1 MEMVVRTQVSAELI
15 PTDPESLGR
24 ALNALEGVGE
34 LRAKLG
40 EHQAWLVGGAVRD
53 LLLGGTRADIDLVTD
68 GDAAAVAAL
77 LGAESKAH
85 ERFGTASVDVSGIR
99 VDIAAARRETYP
111 HPGALPEVEPASLA
125 DDLARRDFT
134 VNAMALPLSGK
145 AELIDPHGGRADLET
160 GILRVLHPGSFADD
174 PTRALR
180 AARYAARLG
189 VGLEPETAT
198 LLQSADLGT
207 VSADRVKA
215 ELERLLAE
223 ESGPEALELLAGW
236 GLAGIDEGA
245 ADRARAA
252 RERLAD
258 PAWAELVDSAQ
269 AMSEAARPGE
279 GARRAVAALARKT
292 PERPS
297 EGIGLV
303 AGIRPVDLL
312 MARIAGAEWLD
323 EWVREWRDVSLEI
336 DGDDLMEA
344 GVAQGPAVGR
354 GLDAALAARLDG
366 EITSRDEELRV
377 ALAAAAST

>member
-1 MEMVVRTQVSAELI
+1 MVVRTQVSAELI

-24 ALNALEGVGE
+24 ALNALEGVDE

-40 EHQAWLVGGAVRD
+40 DRQAWLVGGAVRD
-53 LLLGGTRADIDLVTD
+53 LLLGGTRADIDLVTE

-85 ERFGTASVDVSGIR
+85 ERFGTASVDVGGIR
-99 VDIAAARRETYP
+99 VDIAAARRETYE

-134 VNAMALPLSGK
+134 VNAMALPLSGQ
-145 AELIDPHGGRADLET
+145 AELTDPYGGRADLEA
-160 GILRVLHPGSFADD
+160 GVLRVLHPGSFVDD

-180 AARYAARLG
+180 AARYAARLDLE
-189 VGLEPETAT
+189 LEPETAT
-198 LLQSADLGT
+198 LLQSVKLGT
-207 VSADRVKA
+207 VSADRVDA
-215 ELERLLAE
+215 ELRRLLAE
-223 ESGPEALELLAGW
+223 ERGPEALELLASW

-245 ADRARAA
+245 PDRARAA

-258 PAWAELVDSAQ
+258 PAWAELVEGTDAV
-269 AMSEAARPGE
+269 AEAARPGD
-279 GARRAVAALARKT
+279 GTRRAVAALVQTA

-297 EGIGLV
+297 QGMILV
-303 AGIRPVDLL
+303 AGFRPVDLL

-323 EWVREWRDVSLEI
+323 QWARDWRDMSLEI

-354 GLDAALAARLDG
+354 GLAAALAARLDG
-366 EITSRDEELRV
+366 EISTRDEELRV
-377 ALAAAAST
+377 ALAAAAET